1 MCLQGLD
8 DSKIFIPDA
17 TAAPAEDYS
26 KMTSQDYLAKFE
38 LEKNLEELINVVLKE
53 RPQNPYA
60 TMAEFLEGI
69 KI

>member
-8 DSKIFIPDA
+8 DSKISIPDA

-38 LEKNLEELINVVLKE
+38 LEKNLEELINMVLKTK
-53 RPQNPYA
+53 PQDPYSA
-60 TMAEFLEGI
+60 MADFLS
-69 KI
+69 KVRV

>member
-8 DSKIFIPDA
+8 DSKISIPDA

-60 TMAEFLEGI
+60 KMAEFLEGI